1 MTIVLD
7 CASKGEARFAC
18 AQAGCSLCME
28 SLLREHR
35 GLVWLMVTRAGR
47 GEARYVDLFQ
57 EGRIGLWRA
66 ILHYEVGGG
75 VAFSSYACVVIRH
88 RVWEAV
94 RHSLKVEGWLEE
106 EGREA
111 SLDRVVR
118 IWQQEQIHQ
127 ALGAELAVLP
137 ERLRQVIE
145 LHYGLCGAA
154 PQNLSE
160 IGQEWGL
167 CRERIRQLHEEALSL
182 LRLPAL
188 SIHLRSICE
197 RGERSHY
204 RQTLCHGYA
213 SQSRQ
218 RKLRAR
224 R

>member
-7 CASKGEARFAC
+7 CPSKGIGRFAC

-35 GLVWLMVTRAGR
+35 GLIWRMVTRAGR
-47 GEARYVDLFQ
+47 GKAEYADLFQ

-66 ILHYEVGGG
+66 ILRYEVERG
-75 VAFSSYACVVIRH
+75 VAFSSYACVVIEH
-88 RVWEAV
+88 QVWEAV
-94 RHSLKVEGWLEE
+94 RHSLKVEGRLEA
-106 EGREA
+106 EGREE
-111 SLDRVVR
+111 SLACVVR

-127 ALGAELAVLP
+127 ALEAELQVLP
-137 ERLRQVIE
+137 ERLQQVIE

-160 IGQEWGL
+160 IGRGWGL
-167 CRERIRQLHEEALSL
+167 CRERIRQLHEEAFSL

-197 RGERSHY
+197 RGEQSHY
-204 RQTLCHGYA
+204 RQTLRQQ
-213 SQSRQ
+213 QSRQ
-218 RKLRAR
+218 RRLRGQR
-224 R
+224 

>member
-1 MTIVLD
+1 
-7 CASKGEARFAC
+7 
-18 AQAGCSLCME
+18 ME

-35 GLVWLMVTRAGR
+35 GLVWLMVTRQGR
-47 GEARYVDLFQ
+47 GEAKYVDLFQ

-66 ILHYEVGGG
+66 ILHYEVGRGG
-75 VAFSSYACVVIRH
+75 AFSSYACVVIRH
-88 RVWEAV
+88 QVWEAV
-94 RHSLKVEGWLEE
+94 RHSLKVEGWLEAEGWE
-106 EGREA
+106 E

-127 ALGAELAVLP
+127 ALRAELAVLP

-160 IGQEWGL
+160 IGRGWGL

-182 LRLPAL
+182 LRLPGL
-188 SIHLRSICE
+188 SIQLRSLCE

-204 RQTLCHGYA
+204 RQTLRQHQLY
-213 SQSRQ
+213 Q
-218 RKLRAR
+218 RKLRGR

>member
-7 CASKGEARFAC
+7 CPSKGIARFAC
-18 AQAGCSLCME
+18 AQAGCSICME

-35 GLVWLMVTRAGR
+35 GLVCRMVTRAGR
-47 GEARYVDLFQ
+47 GKAEYADLFA

-66 ILHYEVGGG
+66 ILRYEVGRG
-75 VAFSSYACVVIRH
+75 VAFSSYACVVIEH
-88 RVWEAV
+88 QVWEAV
-94 RHSLKVEGWLEE
+94 RHSLKVEGWLEA
-106 EGREA
+106 EGREE
-111 SLDRVVR
+111 SLARVVR
-118 IWQQEQIHQ
+118 VWQQEQIHQ
-127 ALGAELAVLP
+127 ALEAELQVLP
-137 ERLRQVIE
+137 ERLQQVIE

-160 IGQEWGL
+160 IGRGWGL
-167 CRERIRQLHEEALSL
+167 SRERIRQLHEEALSL

-188 SIHLRSICE
+188 SIHLRSLCE

-204 RQTLCHGYA
+204 RQTLCQQ
-213 SQSRQ
+213 QSRQ